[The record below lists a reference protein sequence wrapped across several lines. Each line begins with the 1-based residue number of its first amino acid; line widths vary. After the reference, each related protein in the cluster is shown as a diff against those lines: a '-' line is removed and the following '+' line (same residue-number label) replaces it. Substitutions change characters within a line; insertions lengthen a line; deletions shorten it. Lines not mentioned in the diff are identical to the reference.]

1 MSKLAITYDGKT
13 SEGFLRFTCM
23 VNGHLQ
29 TYRVMGYTYGRARS
43 LARAYFSQLN
53 HKSA

>member
-1 MSKLAITYDGKT
+1 MPKLTITYAGKT

-23 VNGHLQ
+23 VNGHLR

-43 LARAYFSQLN
+43 LARAHFNQLN

>member
-13 SEGFLRFTCM
+13 SEGFLRFTCTI
-23 VNGHLQ
+23 NGHLQ
-29 TYRVMGYTYGRARS
+29 TYRVLGYTSRRARA
-43 LARAYFSQLN
+43 LARAYFKQLN